1 MPYVESIKV
10 FCRVVELG
18 SITSGGRDMRL
29 TPAVASNR
37 IKELEKRL
45 GVRLFDRTTR
55 KLRTTEAG
63 QLFYD
68 HARRVI
74 DTLDDAEA
82 ALAGFSGQPRGALRV
97 S

>member
-1 MPYVESIKV
+1 
-10 FCRVVELG
+10 
-18 SITSGGRDMRL
+18 MRL

-74 DTLDDAEA
+74 DTLDDAQR
-82 ALAGFSGQPRGALRV
+82 ALLRAFQGQPRGALRV
-97 S
+97 SSPLGLGQRLLAPLVPAFADSHP